1 MCKKWSY
8 STLTFRGATVL
19 IIAPSALDSV
29 SFFTPY
35 WLQSFPS
42 PKLPSPK
49 FTNLGLWHA
58 CSNGF
63 HDKGHKCEV
72 KFYGC
77 VETSCLTASTTIS
90 PGASGSPSWGWWWCT
105 SPPCSS
111 SSRRRSCRE
120 RRSPASCR
128 KSSSTPWNGPCR
140 AKQTHTRT
148 FLNSNLNSRNIPC
161 RNWVWS

>member
-1 MCKKWSY
+1 M
-8 STLTFRGATVL
+8 TFRVDTVL

-42 PKLPSPK
+42 PNLPSPK

-63 HDKGHKCEV
+63 HDKGHKYKV

-77 VETSCLTASTTIS
+77 RRNFMPDCEYNYLSWSFGLAFVGVVMMYVTAVLFLVEAPIMQRKEI
-90 PGASGSPSWGWWWCT
+90 A
-105 SPPCSS
+105 
-111 SSRRRSCRE
+111 RE
-120 RRSPASCR
+120 VQ
-128 KSSSTPWNGPCR
+128 K
-140 AKQTHTRT
+140 KQQ
-148 FLNSNLNSRNIPC
+148 S
-161 RNWVWS
+161 V